1 MASSASERG
10 DCVTFSVRL
19 PKIPD
24 LPEAADA
31 NDTEGC
37 IQCQLGSKLV
47 LFITGECH
55 WMCDYC
61 PLSENRR
68 EIDWMFANERRV
80 EVGDWDA
87 VIEEARAMNA
97 TGAGITGGDPVM
109 ARERVLEACRRLKA
123 EFGTGFH
130 LHMYTSIPF
139 RPAWA
144 AEFAEAGLDEIRFH
158 FLDLKPE
165 KYSETMAACVEAGM
179 LTGVEIPCEPDK
191 EEELMELLETM
202 RDMPVQ
208 FLNLNELEITVGNHD
223 NMEVRGFNLSD
234 EITAGA
240 AGSAEVATRMRDR
253 VMAAQIGSPA
263 PFDGVTR
270 EPYGYHLKFCTA
282 TYKDSGQ
289 LRRRFLRRGEHTIS
303 PHEILTEDGTLVFG
317 AIDCEAGD
325 AADWIE
331 EIHEETGLP
340 RRFILFDEENGRIEL
355 PLSMAEELVG
365 AIDAPIALVEV
376 HPTHERLEMTVVY
389 LNEDVGKEQFD
400 EPTE

>member
-1 MASSASERG
+1 M
-10 DCVTFSVRL
+10 TFSVRL
-19 PKIPD
+19 PNVPD
-24 LPEAADA
+24 LPEPAIAD
-31 NDTEGC
+31 DTEGC
-37 IQCQLGSKLV
+37 IQCQMGSKLV
-47 LFITGECH
+47 LFITGHCH

-80 EVGDWDA
+80 EIGDWDA

-109 ARERVLEACRRLKA
+109 ARERVLEACKILKN
-123 EFGTGFH
+123 EFGNDFH

-139 RPAWA
+139 KAEWA
-144 AEFAEAGLDEIRFH
+144 QDFAEAGLDEIRFH
-158 FLDLKPE
+158 FLDLESE
-165 KYSETMAACVEAGM
+165 KYTETMAACVESGI

-191 EEELMELLETM
+191 ENELMELLETM

-223 NMEVRGFNLSD
+223 NMELRGFNLSD

-240 AGSAEVATRMRDR
+240 AGSGELATRMRDR
-253 VMAAQIGSPA
+253 VMAASIGAADPEE
-263 PFDGVTR
+263 GTVR
-270 EPYGYHLKFCTA
+270 EPYPYHLKFCTA

-289 LRRRFLRRGEHTIS
+289 LRRRFIRRGEHTIS
-303 PHEILTEDGTLVFG
+303 PHEILTEDGTLLFG
-317 AIDCEAGD
+317 AIDCAQEESD
-325 AADWIE
+325 DWID
-331 EIHEETGLP
+331 EIHSETGLP
-340 RRFILFDEENGRIEL
+340 KRFMLYDSDNERIEL

-365 AIDAPIALVEV
+365 EIEAPISLVEV

-389 LNEDVGKEQFD
+389 LNR
-400 EPTE
+400 

>member
-1 MASSASERG
+1 M
-10 DCVTFSVRL
+10 TFSVRL
-19 PKIPD
+19 PNVPD
-24 LPEAADA
+24 LPEPAIAD
-31 NDTEGC
+31 DTEGC
-37 IQCQLGSKLV
+37 IQCQMGSKLV
-47 LFITGECH
+47 LFITGHCH

-80 EVGDWDA
+80 EIGDWDA

-109 ARERVLEACRRLKA
+109 ARERVLEACKILKN
-123 EFGTGFH
+123 EFGNDFH

-139 RPAWA
+139 KAEWA
-144 AEFAEAGLDEIRFH
+144 KDFAEAGLDEIRFH
-158 FLDLKPE
+158 FLDLESE
-165 KYSETMAACVEAGM
+165 KYTETMAACVESGM

-191 EEELMELLETM
+191 ENELMQLLETM

-223 NMEVRGFNLSD
+223 NMELRGFNLSD

-240 AGSAEVATRMRDR
+240 AGSGELATRMRDR
-253 VMAAQIGSPA
+253 VMAASIGA
-263 PFDGVTR
+263 PDPEEGTVR
-270 EPYGYHLKFCTA
+270 EPYPYHLKFCTA

-289 LRRRFLRRGEHTIS
+289 LRRRFIRRGEHTIS
-303 PHEILTEDGTLVFG
+303 PHEILTEDGTLLFG
-317 AIDCEAGD
+317 AVDCSLED
-325 AADWIE
+325 SEEWIE
-331 EIHEETGLP
+331 EIHTETGLP
-340 RRFILFDEENGRIEL
+340 RRFMLYDSDNERIEL

-365 AIDAPIALVEV
+365 EIEAPISLVEV

-389 LNEDVGKEQFD
+389 LNR
-400 EPTE
+400 

>member
-1 MASSASERG
+1 M
-10 DCVTFSVRL
+10 TFSVRL
-19 PKIPD
+19 PNVPD
-24 LPEAADA
+24 LPEPAIAD
-31 NDTEGC
+31 DTEGC
-37 IQCQLGSKLV
+37 IQCQMGSKLV
-47 LFITGECH
+47 LFITGHCH

-80 EVGDWDA
+80 EIGDWDA

-109 ARERVLEACRRLKA
+109 ARERVLEACKILKN
-123 EFGTGFH
+123 EFGNDFH

-139 RPAWA
+139 KADWA
-144 AEFAEAGLDEIRFH
+144 NDFAEAGLDEIRFH
-158 FLDLKPE
+158 FLDLESE
-165 KYSETMAACVEAGM
+165 KYTETMAACIESGM

-191 EEELMELLETM
+191 ENELMQLLETM

-223 NMEVRGFNLSD
+223 NMELRGFNLSD

-240 AGSAEVATRMRDR
+240 AGSGELATRMRDR
-253 VMAAQIGSPA
+253 VMAASIGAADPE
-263 PFDGVTR
+263 DGTVR
-270 EPYGYHLKFCTA
+270 EPYPYHLKFCTA

-289 LRRRFLRRGEHTIS
+289 LRRRFIRRGEHTIS
-303 PHEILTEDGTLVFG
+303 PHEILTEDGTLLFG
-317 AIDCEAGD
+317 AVDCSLED
-325 AADWIE
+325 SEEWIE
-331 EIHEETGLP
+331 EIHTETGLP
-340 RRFILFDEENGRIEL
+340 RRFMLYDSDNERIEL

-365 AIDAPIALVEV
+365 EIEAPISLVEV

-389 LNEDVGKEQFD
+389 LNR
-400 EPTE
+400 

>member
-1 MASSASERG
+1 M
-10 DCVTFSVRL
+10 TFSVRL
-19 PKIPD
+19 PNVPD
-24 LPEAADA
+24 LPEPAIAD
-31 NDTEGC
+31 DTEGC
-37 IQCQLGSKLV
+37 IQCQMGSKLV
-47 LFITGECH
+47 LFITGHCH

-80 EVGDWDA
+80 EIGDWDA

-109 ARERVLEACRRLKA
+109 ARERVLEACKILKN
-123 EFGTGFH
+123 EFGEDFH

-139 RPAWA
+139 KAEWA
-144 AEFAEAGLDEIRFH
+144 QDFAEAGLDEIRFH
-158 FLDLKPE
+158 FLDLESE
-165 KYSETMAACVEAGM
+165 KYTETMAACVESGM

-191 EEELMELLETM
+191 ENELMELLETM

-223 NMEVRGFNLSD
+223 NMELRGFNLSD

-240 AGSAEVATRMRDR
+240 AGSGELATRMRDR
-253 VMAAQIGSPA
+253 VMAASIGA
-263 PFDGVTR
+263 PDPEEGTVR
-270 EPYGYHLKFCTA
+270 EPYPYHLKFCTA

-289 LRRRFLRRGEHTIS
+289 LRRRFIRRGEHTIS
-303 PHEILTEDGTLVFG
+303 PHEILTEDGTLLFG
-317 AIDCEAGD
+317 AVDCSLED
-325 AADWIE
+325 SEEWIE
-331 EIHEETGLP
+331 EIHTETGLP
-340 RRFILFDEENGRIEL
+340 RRFMLYDSENERIEL

-365 AIDAPIALVEV
+365 EIEAPISLVEV

-389 LNEDVGKEQFD
+389 LNR
-400 EPTE
+400 

>member
-1 MASSASERG
+1 M
-10 DCVTFSVRL
+10 TFSVRL
-19 PKIPD
+19 PSIPE
-24 LPEAADA
+24 LPEAADV

-37 IQCQLGSKLV
+37 IQCQMGSKLV
-47 LFITGECH
+47 LFITGHCH

-68 EIDWMFANERRV
+68 EIDFMYANERRV
-80 EVGDWDA
+80 EIGDWDA

-109 ARERVLEACRRLKA
+109 ARDRVLEACRILKA
-123 EFGTGFH
+123 EFGSGFH

-139 RPAWA
+139 KVEWA

-158 FLDLKPE
+158 FLDLKSE
-165 KYSETMAACVEAGM
+165 KYADTMDACVESGM

-191 EEELMELLETM
+191 SHELMTLLETLRGM
-202 RDMPVQ
+202 SVQ

-240 AGSAEVATRMRDR
+240 AGSAELAVRMRDR
-253 VMAAQIGSPA
+253 VMAAQIGVPD
-263 PFDGVTR
+263 PEDGVIR
-270 EPYGYHLKFCTA
+270 EPYPYHLKFCTA

-289 LRRRFLRRGEHTIS
+289 LRRRFLRRGEHTIA

-317 AIDCEAGD
+317 AIDCEPED
-325 AADWIE
+325 APDWIE
-331 EIHEETGLP
+331 EINQETGLP
-340 RRFILFDEENGRIEL
+340 RRFMLYDEDNRRIEL
-355 PLSMAEELVG
+355 PLSMAEELID

-376 HPTHERLEMTVVY
+376 HPTYERLEMTVVY
-389 LNEDVGKEQFD
+389 LGEDAEEQ
-400 EPTE
+400 

>member
-1 MASSASERG
+1 M
-10 DCVTFSVRL
+10 TFSVRL
-19 PKIPD
+19 PNVPD
-24 LPEAADA
+24 LPEPAIAD
-31 NDTEGC
+31 DTEGC
-37 IQCQLGSKLV
+37 IQCQMGSKLV
-47 LFITGECH
+47 LFITGHCH

-80 EVGDWDA
+80 EIGDWDA

-109 ARERVLEACRRLKA
+109 ARERVLEACKILKN
-123 EFGTGFH
+123 EFGNDFH

-139 RPAWA
+139 KAEWA
-144 AEFAEAGLDEIRFH
+144 NDFAEAGLDEIRFH
-158 FLDLKPE
+158 FLDLESE
-165 KYSETMAACVEAGM
+165 KYTETMAACIESGM

-191 EEELMELLETM
+191 ENELMQLLETM

-223 NMEVRGFNLSD
+223 NMELRGFNLSD

-240 AGSAEVATRMRDR
+240 AGSGELATRMRDR
-253 VMAAQIGSPA
+253 VMAASIGAADPE
-263 PFDGVTR
+263 DGTVR
-270 EPYGYHLKFCTA
+270 EPYPYHLKFCTA

-289 LRRRFLRRGEHTIS
+289 LRRRFIRRGEHTIS
-303 PHEILTEDGTLVFG
+303 PHEILTEDGTLLFG
-317 AIDCEAGD
+317 AVDCSLED
-325 AADWIE
+325 SEEWIE
-331 EIHEETGLP
+331 EIHTETGLP
-340 RRFILFDEENGRIEL
+340 RRFMLYDSDNERIEL

-365 AIDAPIALVEV
+365 EIEAPISLVEV

-389 LNEDVGKEQFD
+389 LNR
-400 EPTE
+400 

>member
-1 MASSASERG
+1 M
-10 DCVTFSVRL
+10 TFSVRL
-19 PKIPD
+19 PNVPD
-24 LPEAADA
+24 LPEPAIAD
-31 NDTEGC
+31 DTEGC
-37 IQCQLGSKLV
+37 IQCQMGSKLV
-47 LFITGECH
+47 LFITGHCH

-80 EVGDWDA
+80 EIGDWDA

-109 ARERVLEACRRLKA
+109 ARERVLQACKILKN
-123 EFGTGFH
+123 EFGDDFH

-139 RPAWA
+139 KAEWA
-144 AEFAEAGLDEIRFH
+144 RDFAEAGLDEIRFH
-158 FLDLKPE
+158 FLDLESE
-165 KYSETMAACVEAGM
+165 KYTETMSACVESGM

-191 EEELMELLETM
+191 ENELMQLLETM

-240 AGSAEVATRMRDR
+240 AGSGELATRMRDR
-253 VMAAQIGSPA
+253 VMAASIGA
-263 PFDGVTR
+263 PDPEDGTVR
-270 EPYGYHLKFCTA
+270 EPYPYHLKYCTA

-289 LRRRFLRRGEHTIS
+289 LRRRFIRRGEHTIS
-303 PHEILTEDGTLVFG
+303 PHEILTEDGTLLFG
-317 AIDCEAGD
+317 AVDCSLED
-325 AADWIE
+325 SEEWIE
-331 EIHEETGLP
+331 EIHTETGLP
-340 RRFILFDEENGRIEL
+340 RRFMLYDSENERIEL

-365 AIDAPIALVEV
+365 EIDAPISLVEV

-389 LNEDVGKEQFD
+389 LNR
-400 EPTE
+400 

>member
-1 MASSASERG
+1 M
-10 DCVTFSVRL
+10 TFALRL

-37 IQCQLGSKLV
+37 IQCQMGSKLV
-47 LFITGECH
+47 LFITGHCH

-68 EIDWMFANERRV
+68 EIDFMFANERRV
-80 EVGDWDA
+80 EIGNWDE

-109 ARERVLEACRRLKA
+109 TRDRVIDACRHLKN
-123 EFGTGFH
+123 EFGDNFH

-139 RPAWA
+139 KPEWA
-144 AEFAEAGLDEIRFH
+144 IEFANAGLDEIRFH
-158 FLDLKPE
+158 FLDLKPD
-165 KYSETMAACVEAGM
+165 KYVETMTACVNSGM

-191 EEELMELLETM
+191 EELLMNLLEQM
-202 RDMPVQ
+202 REMSVQ

-240 AGSAEVATRMRDR
+240 AGSAELAKKMRDR
-253 VMAAQIGSPA
+253 VMAASIGA
-263 PFDGVTR
+263 PDPIDGLVR
-270 EPYGYHLKFCTA
+270 DPYPYHLKFCTA

-289 LRRRFLRRGEHTIS
+289 LRRRFLRRGEHTIA

-317 AIDCEAGD
+317 AIECSPDD

-340 RRFILFDEENGRIEL
+340 RRFMLYDNNNQRIEL
-355 PLSMAEELVG
+355 PLSMAENLAELIN
-365 AIDAPIALVEV
+365 AKIALVEV
-376 HPTHERLEMTVVY
+376 HPTHERLEMTLVY
-389 LNEDVGKEQFD
+389 IDSKEG
-400 EPTE
+400 